1 MADCSFRNDYSA
13 TSDHVIC
20 SPNQVKQACV
30 AIVVNATEA
39 IHEQGEIVIRT
50 FNPDQEHISVS
61 ISDNGS
67 GISKDDMSHIFE
79 PFFSTK
85 HNTSGIGLGLSIVHG
100 IVENHKGK
108 IEVES
113 EPNQGTIITIT
124 LPLQGS

>member
-1 MADCSFRNDYSA
+1 M
-13 TSDHVIC
+13 V
-20 SPNQVKQACV
+20 
-30 AIVVNATEA
+30 
-39 IHEQGEIVIRT
+39 
-50 FNPDQEHISVS
+50 

-67 GISKDDMSHIFE
+67 GISKQDMPHIFE

-113 EPNQGTIITIT
+113 EPNQGTTITIT
-124 LPLQGS
+124 LPLSGD